1 MNVLEFKDKLDVKIM
16 RLSHS
21 LWENKVNRGNLSRW
35 LENFE
40 SSDEV
45 KECEQTHAMYLLSN
59 FMYFG
64 SREIRELL
72 KSLYRDK
79 FFKPLIQNVRKRN
92 NNTKDTS
99 LINLEVVNELKATRF
114 LGMGNP
120 SESGTHLLYF
130 FRQENSLGK
139 EDFMHSHE
147 ILSLDRDGRG
157 NLSLSLKQP
166 DVKRYILLDDVCG
179 SGTQAIDYS
188 RNLVSEI
195 KALDPDVEVY
205 YFTLFSTVEGMENI
219 RRESDFDL
227 VDCIFELDE
236 SFKCF
241 SDSARQFRNKEK
253 LPISKEFAKQFC
265 EKYGI
270 KLAGQEHCL
279 GYKDSQLLLGF
290 THNTP
295 DNTLPI
301 IWGDNDWDPLFK
313 RHQKKYGFWYNQ

>member
-1 MNVLEFKDKLDVKIM
+1 MNVLEFKEKLDVKIM

-21 LWENKVNRGNLSRW
+21 LWESKVNRGNLSRW

-40 SSDEV
+40 SSDEAS
-45 KECEQTHAMYLLSN
+45 ECEQTHAMYLLSN

-79 FFKPLIQNVRKRN
+79 FFKPLIQKVRMRN
-92 NNTKDTS
+92 GNTKDMD
-99 LINLEVVNELKATRF
+99 LINREVVTELKATRF

-147 ILSLDRDGRG
+147 ILSLDRDKIG
-157 NLSLSLKQP
+157 NVSLSLSQP

-179 SGTQAIDYS
+179 SGTQAINYS
-188 RNLVSEI
+188 KKLVSEI
-195 KALDPDVEVY
+195 KALDPDIEVY

-219 RRESDFDL
+219 RRESDFNL

-241 SDSARQFRNKEK
+241 SDSARQFRNKEQF
-253 LPISKEFAKQFC
+253 PIHKEFAKKFC
-265 EKYGI
+265 EKYGV

-279 GYKDSQLLLGF
+279 GYKGSQLLLGF

-301 IWGDNDWDPLFK
+301 IWGDYDWVPLFK
-313 RHQKKYGFWYNQ
+313 RYHKNYGFWYNQ

>member
-1 MNVLEFKDKLDVKIM
+1 MNEFNFKEMLDIKIM
-16 RLSHS
+16 RLSQS
-21 LWENKVNRGNLSRW
+21 LWESKVNRGNLSRW
-35 LENFE
+35 LDNFE
-40 SSDEV
+40 SSKEDA
-45 KECEQTHAMYLLSN
+45 ECEQTHAMYLLSN

-64 SREIRELL
+64 AREIRELL

-79 FFKPLIQNVRKRN
+79 FFKPLIQSVRKRN
-92 NNTKDTS
+92 GNVKDMS
-99 LINLEVVNELKATRF
+99 VIGPEILQELKATRF

-130 FRQENSLGK
+130 FRQENELGK

-147 ILSLDRDGRG
+147 ILSFDRDGDG
-157 NLSLSLKQP
+157 NVSLRLNKP
-166 DVKRYILLDDVCG
+166 EVKRYILLDDVCG
-179 SGTQAIDYS
+179 SGTQAIQYS
-188 RNLVSEI
+188 KKLVSEM
-195 KALDPDVEVY
+195 KSLDPNIEVY

-236 SFKCF
+236 TFKCF
-241 SDSARQFRNKEK
+241 SDSARQFRNEEH
-253 LPISKEFAKQFC
+253 LPISQEFAKSFC

-270 KLAGQEHCL
+270 NLFGEQHCL
-279 GYKDSQLLLGF
+279 GYKGSQLLLGF

-301 IWGDNDWDPLFK
+301 IWGENNWEPLFK
-313 RHQKKYGFWYNQ
+313 RYHKKYGFKYN